1 MPLTP
6 QQLLSR
12 LEAAG
17 IKTRTVEHD
26 ALFTVAQS
34 QNLRGDLPG
43 GHTKN
48 LFLKDK
54 KGRFFLIAC
63 REEATVDLKR
73 LHERVGASGRFS
85 FGSAEQLLNKLGVE
99 PGAVTLFGVVNDL
112 RGEVTVAL
120 DRGLLAYDTINA
132 HPLTNTMTT
141 ALARD
146 DLLRFL
152 ETTNHTPLVIDVEPN
167 PQAE

>member
-152 ETTNHTPLVIDVEPN
+152 ETTNHTPLVIDVEPSR
-167 PQAE
+167 QAE